1 MGINKIVMQKTIKN
15 GEVLK
20 RVMEYFCKGKN
31 RFPKIDEKSSFTRQK
46 QYQFFP
52 NSEKIK
58 Y

>member
-1 MGINKIVMQKTIKN
+1 MQKTIKN

-46 QYQFFP
+46 QYHFFR

>member
-1 MGINKIVMQKTIKN
+1 
-15 GEVLK
+15 
-20 RVMEYFCKGKN
+20 MEYFCKGKN
-31 RFPKIDEKSSFTRQK
+31 RFLRIDGKSSFTKQK